1 MVAGF
6 AWNGWQ
12 PCRGPRGSVHVD
24 WVAAFPWIGWQASRG
39 LSGNL
44 PMDWVADIRGICT
57 HERVQREVDML
68 IALGAS
74 LRATKGYA
82 APEVEQTYTRARQ
95 LCHSLHDPHQLF
107 PVLRGLYGHCNVR
120 AEYQTAQTL
129 GEQLLALAQQVQ
141 DAAMLMMAHRAI
153 GQT

>member
-44 PMDWVADIRGICT
+44 PLDWVAGIRGIRSRAQAVGRAWLNADPLVQFPIDAHCL
-57 HERVQREVDML
+57 HASANRAFRAVFKLHDIVLKVQR
-68 IALGAS
+68 S
-74 LRATKGYA
+74 LKINPSKSGG
-82 APEVEQTYTRARQ
+82 PLE
-95 LCHSLHDPHQLF
+95 
-107 PVLRGLYGHCNVR
+107 
-120 AEYQTAQTL
+120 
-129 GEQLLALAQQVQ
+129 
-141 DAAMLMMAHRAI
+141 
-153 GQT
+153 